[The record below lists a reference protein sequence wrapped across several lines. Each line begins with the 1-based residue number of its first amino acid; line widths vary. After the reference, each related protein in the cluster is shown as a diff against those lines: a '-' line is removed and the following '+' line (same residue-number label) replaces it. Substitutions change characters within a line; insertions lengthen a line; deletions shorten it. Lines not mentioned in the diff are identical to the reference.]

1 MSQSHGLT
9 QFKTANIIKSKCV
22 HITNLSPLL
31 SEMFDEIQTPMIN
44 IQKCQDYVFNYNDHY
59 SYAELTNIKQTVND
73 EIMYILNSNIYDYRQ
88 QLAHMKKANPKLLQ
102 FENLNISFQIAR
114 YKRFDISFEELSH
127 IIPSEFLPEPEIV
140 LNSQNSNQRL
150 AQAKQRRVSRT
161 QFYDNLQFQITCS
174 IDSTPQSSQNNKQTQ

>member
-140 LNSQNSNQRL
+140 KIVTKGWLKQSKGVLVEHNSMITSNFRL
-150 AQAKQRRVSRT
+150 RAQQIVHHKVLRT
-161 QFYDNLQFQITCS
+161 TSKHNEF
-174 IDSTPQSSQNNKQTQ
+174 